1 MLPGSRTC
9 RNPLVLLTLV
19 ITLQMVAIG
28 NYVEKEHLM
37 NECNSSLQ
45 LFFTAPKLKHEG
57 SAEAQIRRHLYAEME
72 LWTKQQATHGLL
84 MEQLM

>member
-1 MLPGSRTC
+1 MSKPFGAADVGD
-9 RNPLVLLTLV
+9 NAADGV
-19 ITLQMVAIG
+19 
-28 NYVEKEHLM
+28 